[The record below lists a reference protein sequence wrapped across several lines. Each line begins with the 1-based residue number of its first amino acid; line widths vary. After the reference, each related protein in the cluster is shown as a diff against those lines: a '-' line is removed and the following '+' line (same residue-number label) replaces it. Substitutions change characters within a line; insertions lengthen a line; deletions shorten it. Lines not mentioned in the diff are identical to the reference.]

1 MKTIEWRGTSLSAV
15 RGFTEEARKQAGYQ
29 LYRVQSGL
37 EPDNWKPMTTVG
49 AGVREIR
56 VHTRDEFRVIYVATF
71 QEAVYVLHAFQKKT
85 QKTSKHDLEVA
96 TLRFKQLVKE
106 RKKKL

>member
-1 MKTIEWRGTSLSAV
+1 MKTIEWRGASLRAV
-15 RGFTEEARKQAGYQ
+15 RGFTEEARRQAGYQ

-37 EPDNWKPMTTVG
+37 EPDDWKPMTIVG

-56 VHTRDEFRVIYVATF
+56 IHTKDQFRVIYVATF

-106 RKKKL
+106 RKKKP